1 MREKDFLEYYG
12 RGIASFINLYE
23 RYKNK
28 YKSDEN
34 RPNNNI
40 FSILNESVLRE
51 CIVSKF
57 IENSNN
63 YKITV
68 EAFYEKKGDKE
79 KRKKLDLL
87 IWKDDKMLCAL
98 ELKIERD
105 NTTTSGA
112 VRDMIIDANRLIESK
127 KFKDAEK
134 YVVLIVDYTNID
146 SKCNEEQKPKRG
158 QNTIWG
164 SDFYKFL
171 KNLLISESNTEEFK
185 FKELAKKVKSINT
198 GDTGWKNW
206 LKIVENSSLVLKFKH
221 RIKFGASKEII
232 LFKCEKN
239 KVANEK
245 KDDTSNS

>member
-1 MREKDFLEYYG
+1 MIEKEFLACYG
-12 RGIASFINLYE
+12 SGITSFINLYNGY
-23 RYKNK
+23 RNK

-51 CIVSKF
+51 CIANKF

-68 EAFYEKKGDKE
+68 EAFYERKDDNK

-87 IWKDDKMLCAL
+87 IWKDNKMLCAL

-105 NTTTSGA
+105 DTTTSDA
-112 VRDMIIDANRLIESK
+112 VRDMIIDANRLIESE

-134 YVVLIVDYTNID
+134 YVVLVIDYTNID
-146 SKCNEEQKPKRG
+146 NKCNEEQKTKRG
-158 QNTIWG
+158 GKTIFDP
-164 SDFYKFL
+164 DFYKLL
-171 KNLLISESNTEEFK
+171 KNLLIPESNTEEFN
-185 FKELAKKVKSINT
+185 FRELAKKVESIKTN
-198 GDTGWKNW
+198 DIDWKNW
-206 LKIVENSSLVLKFKH
+206 LKIVENSSLFLKFKH
-221 RIKFGASKEII
+221 RIKFGDSKEII

-239 KVANEK
+239 KTDNENK
-245 KDDTSNS
+245 NEISNS

>member
-1 MREKDFLEYYG
+1 MTEEEFLKCYDKGVGFFVE
-12 RGIASFINLYE
+12 LYN
-23 RYKNK
+23 RYKDN

-51 CIVSKF
+51 CIANKF

-68 EAFYEKKGDKE
+68 EAFYEKKEDKE

-105 NTTTSGA
+105 DTTTSGA
-112 VRDMIIDANRLIESK
+112 VRDMIIDANRLIESE

-134 YVVLIVDYTNID
+134 YVVLVIDYTNIE
-146 SKCNEEQKPKRG
+146 SKCNEKEQKTNNRNRN
-158 QNTIWG
+158 NTIWG
-164 SDFYKFL
+164 PDFYKLL
-171 KNLLISESNTEEFK
+171 KNLLTSEPNNKEFN
-185 FKELAKKVKSINT
+185 FRELAEKVKSINSK
-198 GDTGWKNW
+198 DPGWKNW

-232 LFKCEKN
+232 LFKCEK
-239 KVANEK
+239 K
-245 KDDTSNS
+245 